1 MWSARAARLSPGNLA
16 PVPRT
21 PAPNPGPELGSTIAV
36 RCSATTGSA
45 DDRHHPQPV
54 PGRVLDQHGHH
65 VPGRMGVE
73 MPVDVPHHPGDQG
86 GVQSAELTR
95 ETMRDMINRDALEI
109 GGHHHRQR
117 AAPPRRR
124 SITQPVHS
132 HTHQQGPPT
141 TQRHHPLAGATDR
154 PGLLGAPAG
163 PDTRIGTNVQRPPER
178 RVGSVRGLPPNG
190 TPHLHRSGPI
200 ARGVASPG
208 TRNGHARMTTTP
220 VRLCTIIVDRR
231 WTKAAAAGHWGR
243 REPHGHAGDLGHQH
257 RASPVDPHHALTTG
271 DRSARVRRC
280 AVSITRSPG
289 TTGSNRPGPTP
300 STASTPRCANR

>member
-154 PGLLGAPAG
+154 PGLLGALQDRTPASG
-163 PDTRIGTNVQRPPER
+163 QMSSDRPSGVSAPSAASHLMEPRISTDRARSPAASPR
-178 RVGSVRGLPPNG
+178 RVHGTG
-190 TPHLHRSGPI
+190 TP
-200 ARGVASPG
+200 V
-208 TRNGHARMTTTP
+208 
-220 VRLCTIIVDRR
+220 
-231 WTKAAAAGHWGR
+231 
-243 REPHGHAGDLGHQH
+243 
-257 RASPVDPHHALTTG
+257 
-271 DRSARVRRC
+271 
-280 AVSITRSPG
+280 
-289 TTGSNRPGPTP
+289 
-300 STASTPRCANR
+300 